1 MIVLY
6 IMGFII
12 GLGLILSF
20 FAMFTTNSHPMTDY
34 ELYGMDADEYEEK
47 IIKEYEKS
55 KNT

>member
-20 FAMFTTNSHPMTDY
+20 FAMFTTNSDPMTDY